1 MIRDLSFPLA
11 IGFACFTLASCATVK
26 QQIKVEP
33 ASWTAEQHKRQQ
45 IETWEIRGRLGI
57 QTEFTGGSLD
67 VIWKNDGN
75 DFSIRLIAPMGAGN
89 YLVQGDENQAEIRF
103 PNGSTK
109 IINNIDNV
117 FSSMLEVDLP
127 TSAVKDWIR
136 GIPSKTL
143 PVEQISWDKK
153 GHLNRIKQAGW
164 SVEMTKYSGDKVPM
178 PHNIYL
184 SRDGE
189 SELDMRLIL
198 RQWLIDN

>member
-11 IGFACFTLASCATVK
+11 IGFACLTLASCATVK

-33 ASWTAEQHKRQQ
+33 ASWTAEQLKRQQ
-45 IETWEIRGRLGI
+45 IETWEVRGRLGI

-67 VIWKNDGN
+67 IIWKNDGN

-89 YLVQGDENQAEIRF
+89 YLVQGDKNQAEIRF
-103 PNGSTK
+103 PNGSTR

-117 FSSMLEVDLP
+117 FFSMLEVDLP

-136 GIPSKTL
+136 GIPSKAL

-164 SVEMTKYSGDKVPM
+164 NVEMTKYSGDKVPM